1 MTSFVCEFNNYKIHC
16 ELQPTTSSFKLN
28 IRSPVTY
35 ALYSYEI
42 DEIERKANNLL
53 SLPMLFN
60 FLQNGFNN
68 KDSHECKTIINLNE
82 CDGFLLLDVQ
92 IVSILLNESLS
103 NFKLSLKKQIE
114 SSNTSN
120 ARIEELLERITMLE
134 EKQKTNEQMIECLGN
149 SCIVFKCQ
157 SHGCVNADNIIN
169 MNAAKV
175 TIIGYPNITNV
186 DQHLTDFTNLKYLFK
201 LESLRITSFRNTSIE
216 QAKLEHPTLKTLE
229 IINNDAH
236 MLKSIEGIDKFPELE
251 HLLIVNAYALQG
263 TVSVLSSTTHKIKKI
278 DITSINGNTSLTTEL
293 NTYCVMNGIQLTIK

>member
-16 ELQPTTSSFKLN
+16 ELQLTTSSFKLN

-42 DEIERKANNLL
+42 DEIERKAKNLL

-134 EKQKTNEQMIECLGN
+134 EKQKTNEQLIDCLGN
-149 SCIVFKCQ
+149 SCVVFKCP
-157 SHGCVNADNIIN
+157 SYGCVHANNIIN
-169 MNAAKV
+169 INATNA
-175 TIIGYPNITNV
+175 TMMGYPNIQNIGQT
-186 DQHLTDFTNLKYLFK
+186 LTDFTNLKYLFK
-201 LESLRITSFRNTSIE
+201 LESLIITAFRNTSIKE
-216 QAKLEHPTLKTLE
+216 AKLEHPTLKTLE
-229 IINNDAH
+229 ISNNDVN

-251 HLLIVNAYALQG
+251 HLLIVNAHALQG
-263 TVSVLSSTTHKIKKI
+263 TVSVLSSIPHKIKKI
-278 DITSINGNTSLTTEL
+278 NITSIGGNTSLTTEL
-293 NTYCVMNGIQLTIK
+293 NTYCVMNGIQLTIN